1 MSLLDEDEP
10 SSECV
15 DMNNNNVLMMS
26 DEDTFSNGKESMPGD
41 EFYRELFNVYDIE
54 QVGFIRV
61 ENFIEISK
69 QNMFDSFL
77 GDENKLM
84 EFVGMLDPKGVGKI
98 EYFEFVEGMTS
109 LMSNKTEN
117 FMDGQELISRSRNST
132 FMEGEA
138 PVLQTTNNLT
148 EEIFENFSPET
159 PNSSNKTSS
168 NEYDYAENDAESLN
182 ESNDFFGIDSSV
194 MKNHRKSLSIRKS
207 ISMGGIMRSSKR
219 LSMHNQIDSD
229 LLGRSGM
236 DEDLDENNNIVN
248 SSGKYER
255 IIEGLE
261 NKIKN
266 VEQQNENLK
275 FEINE
280 QIIKSKFQ
288 TGENTNLILKIR
300 EFEDLNSE
308 IERKYNEQIYQE
320 SNRHQDLLNKTISQY
335 DEDKENF
342 LTQIRNLEALSQKQQ
357 IELTVHIN
365 KIDEMTK
372 INEDK
377 DLTIIQNSGK
387 LKELQTEYKKSM
399 IDLEQL
405 TDEQERLK
413 LDYDEQI
420 DQLKKELQDLN
431 SLLDNAEQEQ
441 MYQRKSTLYDE
452 SYYLNQIKQLET
464 ENKMFK
470 TEVETLNTSL
480 LELNANL
487 KIYTT
492 NKNDN
497 DSISDVFNK
506 QDSFMCEMTSQ
517 NEDELLEK
525 LISERKNTQ
534 RLREYVEELTSKIL
548 EHNPSLLETKPRSN
562 STSSPHD
569 ATTSQKKSTFS
580 YKRLLKLVN

>member
-288 TGENTNLILKIR
+288 TGENTNLILK
-300 EFEDLNSE
+300 
-308 IERKYNEQIYQE
+308 
-320 SNRHQDLLNKTISQY
+320 
-335 DEDKENF
+335 
-342 LTQIRNLEALSQKQQ
+342 
-357 IELTVHIN
+357 
-365 KIDEMTK
+365 
-372 INEDK
+372 
-377 DLTIIQNSGK
+377 
-387 LKELQTEYKKSM
+387 
-399 IDLEQL
+399 
-405 TDEQERLK
+405 
-413 LDYDEQI
+413 
-420 DQLKKELQDLN
+420 
-431 SLLDNAEQEQ
+431 
-441 MYQRKSTLYDE
+441 
-452 SYYLNQIKQLET
+452 
-464 ENKMFK
+464 
-470 TEVETLNTSL
+470 
-480 LELNANL
+480 
-487 KIYTT
+487 
-492 NKNDN
+492 
-497 DSISDVFNK
+497 
-506 QDSFMCEMTSQ
+506 
-517 NEDELLEK
+517 
-525 LISERKNTQ
+525 
-534 RLREYVEELTSKIL
+534 
-548 EHNPSLLETKPRSN
+548 
-562 STSSPHD
+562 
-569 ATTSQKKSTFS
+569 
-580 YKRLLKLVN
+580 